1 MSTKESDIYEIVVPA
16 SLEAEL
22 VHALKD
28 AAAENGAADHYTL
41 TKGDAEKA
49 ASELNFDP
57 FTVAAGIY
65 VGKLIVSGVS
75 SYFIRKALDRVAKKL
90 QEARSKDKSNK
101 GVITITMPD
110 GRVEKIDPADP
121 AALSAALNRI
131 SPAPSGK

>member
-1 MSTKESDIYEIVVPA
+1 MSSNESDFYEIVLPA

-22 VHALKD
+22 VDALKE
-28 AAAENGAADHYTL
+28 AAAENGAASHYTL
-41 TKGDAEKA
+41 AKQDSAKA
-49 ASELNFDP
+49 VSELNFDP

-65 VGKLIVSGVS
+65 VGKLIISGVS
-75 SYFIRKALDRVAKKL
+75 SYFIRKALDRVATKL

-101 GVITITMPD
+101 GVITVIMPD
-110 GRVEKIDPADP
+110 GSVEKIDPADP